1 MQSLELEGSV
11 RAQGSGERTETKTEA
26 LNAVLCSL
34 LFNIWIVSRGVPCS
48 GFRDVGG

>member
-11 RAQGSGERTETKTEA
+11 RAQGSGKRTETNAEG
-26 LNAVLCSL
+26 LNAVLWSV
-34 LFNIWIVSRGVPCS
+34 LFNIWIASRGVPCS